1 MAFRAKNRKPSR
13 HLLNRMHNL
22 PRQGCMRAS
31 GPYNVWNTCLAC
43 GGEGMVVRDGE
54 REGDSDG
61 RTQPTWG
68 DVLWFSLWT
77 AAVTALFC
85 WLLIWRAKGH

>member
-1 MAFRAKNRKPSR
+1 
-13 HLLNRMHNL
+13 
-22 PRQGCMRAS
+22 MRAS